1 MKFKKHL
8 DCKPKNKPKILLI
21 LAMKLYEIL
30 HQTQGYFLQ
39 NLNQIIQQ
47 ITYISL
53 VFYTIFPKLYN

>member
-1 MKFKKHL
+1 
-8 DCKPKNKPKILLI
+8 
-21 LAMKLYEIL
+21 MKLYEIL